1 MRHAATAVVLLL
13 LLADSAAGA
22 TKTDVVELR
31 NGDRITCEIRKL
43 ERGKLTVKTD
53 GLGTIA
59 VEWDDVERVSSKA
72 SYDVEL
78 ESGLRLFGS
87 LERSDADAVLVGAAP
102 GGVRALL
109 REIVRIAPVGGT
121 LWRRLDGSVN
131 AGFSFAQANVQTD
144 WSLATEVSYR
154 SRRWLS
160 QLQGD
165 SALTIREDADRQS
178 RNSVTLRSQRFLG
191 RRWSALGF
199 GQFQQNEE
207 LSLELRALVGAGV
220 ERRLVQ
226 SNRTVLA
233 AVGGVASSNEQVLG
247 RGSRERRRGGRRADL
262 ELVHL
267 RRALHQPRGGGPLVL
282 RHESPTGEARA
293 DHQLQERHR
302 RRSLLEHQPVR
313 ELQQRSAGEPEEE
326 RFRNLGHGG
335 MVVLKPVRC
344 ERISRRLT

>member
-1 MRHAATAVVLLL
+1 MRLATCALVLLL

-53 GLGTIA
+53 GLGTISI
-59 VEWDDVERVSSKA
+59 EWDDVERVSSKA

-78 ESGLRLFGS
+78 ESGLRLFGA
-87 LERSDADAVLVGAAP
+87 LERSDADAVVVGAAP
-102 GGVRALL
+102 GGVRTLL
-109 REIVRIAPVGGT
+109 HEIVRIAPVGGT

-144 WSLATEVSYR
+144 WSFDADVSYR

-160 QLQGD
+160 QLQAD

-178 RNSVTLRSQRFLG
+178 RNSLTLKSQRFLG

-207 LSLELRALVGAGV
+207 LSLDLRALVGAGV
-220 ERRLVQ
+220 ERRMVQ

-233 AVGGVASSNEQVLG
+233 AIGGAASTNEQYSGEEAENVAEAVAGLTWDWFTFDG
-247 RGSRERRRGGRRADL
+247 RSTNLDVSLVSYYAMNRPRVRL
-262 ELVHL
+262 ELNTSFKSDIVGDL
-267 RRALHQPRGGGPLVL
+267 FWSINLF
-282 RHESPTGEARA
+282 ESYNSDPPASQKTSDFGI
-293 DHQLQERHR
+293 
-302 RRSLLEHQPVR
+302 
-313 ELQQRSAGEPEEE
+313 SAT
-326 RFRNLGHGG
+326 LGW
-335 MVVLKPVRC
+335 
-344 ERISRRLT
+344 SF